1 MIYYINKKKCC
12 EFDKIIIILYI
23 LTKTPAIFRTYH
35 VVPHFPP
42 DYSFSDWS
50 VFSAS
55 LFFFCLFIF
64 QSTFFEVPS
73 IFLLCIFYYSFSNAN
88 KTRAALL
95 LPFLRRKSLTFLKDG
110 SSDSRH
116 CISFPY
122 LFHQP
127 KEYRVLK
134 QQRKSCPRKDSF
146 SLPFHMAAAIPKY
159 FKHDSD

>member
-1 MIYYINKKKCC
+1 MLFHI
-12 EFDKIIIILYI
+12 FRRIILF
-23 LTKTPAIFRTYH
+23 LTDLFFLRLY
-35 VVPHFPP
+35 
-42 DYSFSDWS
+42 FS
-50 VFSAS
+50 SAS
-55 LFFFCLFIF
+55 LFFNPRFSKFHPYFYCVFFIIL
-64 QSTFFEVPS
+64 SAMP
-73 IFLLCIFYYSFSNAN
+73 IKPGLLCYC
-88 KTRAALL
+88 
-95 LPFLRRKSLTFLKDG
+95 PFLRRKSLTFLKDG

-134 QQRKSCPRKDSF
+134 QQRKSCPFEDSF